1 MLFRRIAIEI
11 MNSRASLFLVVPLLV
26 LACDKDKRK
35 KPSTADTAPTHDT
48 GPEPDSDPD
57 CDTGYLNDDGEC
69 VPAACGTGTWGNLEV
84 EESTVYVDIMAAEGG
99 DGSEAAPFTS
109 IQAGLDAAG
118 DANGGMVAV
127 AAGTYPET
135 LELDRGHDGV
145 HLAGRC
151 RELVIIDASV
161 GDETTPGID
170 VDAKTKEVEVSG
182 VTVNGSFYVG
192 VRVGS
197 GTMTIRDSA
206 VSESEYIGIAAYN
219 SGLQATALAMNAC
232 EVAENTTMGV
242 IAFGSGTSVA
252 IRETIIEDTK
262 PDENGE
268 GGLGIDVSD
277 GANLVAEACA
287 VRGNTLVGLNTYCSG
302 TSVTLRETAIEDTK
316 PGESGKYVVGIHVSE
331 GASLDTE
338 RCVVK
343 GNTGTGVFAH
353 DSGTSVTLRETAI
366 EDTQSEE
373 DQASGF
379 GIYVYDGAS
388 LVAEGCAVRRNTC
401 AGMLAINSGTTVT
414 LQETTIEE
422 TQPAEYGEGGYGI
435 QASNGASLL
444 AEACTVTGNT
454 STGVLVVDSGT
465 SVNLKDTR
473 IAATMRGE
481 IATVG
486 TGVTVGYSASVVA
499 TAVEMIS
506 NEGPGIYAAG
516 EDALLNCSD
525 CLVQDNQ
532 FAGAVVVGGASLQ
545 FADSL
550 IEGTTE
556 QENLGGGVGI
566 FADPWLAG
574 PPTLSVTDSTIQD
587 NAIAGVWLS
596 GEGSYSLSGNTIH
609 GGEGWTRESL
619 TKCGDAVF
627 ARDGVTTWDGSSGL
641 LLENNE
647 LLNGTGAGLF
657 LDDATATLSGNS
669 YSDNAVDIVTQG
681 GDCETPPDGYE
692 GEAFSS
698 DAELCPA
705 YDYATCGDEFRLYL
719 ELAKPESGHGAALMN
734 PGLPGPGALPTLPA
748 ALPLALDPLPLLPP
762 APRLAPLEFRRQ
774 PVRLEP
780 APLVPFVVA
789 RER

>member
-182 VTVNGSFYVG
+182 VTVNGSFFVG